1 MKFIL
6 IAKKFIENKAKI
18 KKAKYKQHLS
28 LISQIKKSYQPQ
40 SKFGIPVLIMN
51 IINPSPDPMKYLE
64 EKRSMIRNYWVSL
77 ILDTSYSSFIPLST
91 SFSLQTLR
99 LMLST
104 LTSIDLS
111 FF

>member
-1 MKFIL
+1 M
-6 IAKKFIENKAKI
+6 
-18 KKAKYKQHLS
+18 
-28 LISQIKKSYQPQ
+28 
-40 SKFGIPVLIMN
+40 LIMN

-77 ILDTSYSSFIPLST
+77 ILDTSYSSFIPLCT